1 MPEQVHARG
10 AGQGEGAEAGR
21 ARGRLLR
28 AFGLAEVYNPSM
40 VPTLRPGD
48 QLVVQYGAAVRPGA
62 VVVLRHPFR
71 QDLLIVKRAVQRRD
85 GGWWVRGDNPF
96 VENDS
101 REFGVVPDEL
111 VLARAWV
118 RVRPPRGVQ
127 RSVAGVLS
135 WALSAV
141 RPVRA
146 ERSLSSR
153 LRAR

>member
-10 AGQGEGAEAGR
+10 AGQGADAGR
-21 ARGRLLR
+21 GRGRLLR

-71 QDLLIVKRAVQRRD
+71 QDLLIVKRAVRRLD
-85 GGWWVRGDNPF
+85 GGWWVQGDNPF

-111 VLARAWV
+111 VIARAWI
-118 RVRPPRGVQ
+118 RVRPPREVQ

-135 WALSAV
+135 WAASAV